1 MDKRTNPLGSALPW
15 LHARRGQLAR
25 APAGQPQ
32 STQGARHAE
41 AGRATWLPATGSL
54 DRWIAGSVWQGE
66 PGWFDGSAG
75 REGGS
80 GEVRIGLHC
89 WLRALALFV
98 TATRFCSVDRLWPVC
113 SLLLTLL
120 CVMRFVDVLRG

>member
-1 MDKRTNPLGSALPW
+1 MRAGASTQQAS
-15 LHARRGQLAR
+15 RR
-25 APAGQPQ
+25 APGTPRQV
-32 STQGARHAE
+32 ARP
-41 AGRATWLPATGSL
+41 GCRPL